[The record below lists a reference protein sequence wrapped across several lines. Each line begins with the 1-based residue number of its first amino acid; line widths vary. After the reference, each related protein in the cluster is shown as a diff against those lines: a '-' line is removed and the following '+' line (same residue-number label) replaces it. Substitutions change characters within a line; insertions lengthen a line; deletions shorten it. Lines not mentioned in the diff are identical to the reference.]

1 MRCPKCQYIGFDDGD
16 RCRNCGYDFSLV
28 QADAPLDLPMRQD
41 EAAGPLV
48 DLGLR
53 ASRRSAT
60 PAPRPRVDTGGAQ
73 SLRRSVTP
81 GAFDLPL
88 FKGGDDD
95 DTPLVRTTL
104 TPRAPLAVRRTAPVT
119 PRPRVHPAVVE
130 EPALEFPAADPPAL
144 DYEHEAAEPAVDEE
158 PRADDAMVTASPAT
172 RLAGAAIDAL
182 LLGGIDAAVL
192 FLTLR
197 LCGLEVSEIGAVPLV
212 PMAAFLALM
221 NGGYLVIFTA
231 SGGRTIGKMLAG
243 TRVVPGDGTARVS
256 FGTASIRAAAC
267 LLSVLPVG
275 LGFGMALVRPDG
287 RALHD
292 AIADTRVIH
301 A

>member
-1 MRCPKCQYIGFDDGD
+1 
-16 RCRNCGYDFSLV
+16 LV
-28 QADAPLDLPMRQD
+28 A
-41 EAAGPLV
+41 
-48 DLGLR
+48 
-53 ASRRSAT
+53 
-60 PAPRPRVDTGGAQ
+60 
-73 SLRRSVTP
+73 
-81 GAFDLPL
+81 
-88 FKGGDDD
+88 
-95 DTPLVRTTL
+95 
-104 TPRAPLAVRRTAPVT
+104 
-119 PRPRVHPAVVE
+119 
-130 EPALEFPAADPPAL
+130 
-144 DYEHEAAEPAVDEE
+144 
-158 PRADDAMVTASPAT
+158 ASPAT
-172 RLAGAAIDAL
+172 RLAGAAIDGL

-197 LCGLEVSEIGAVPLV
+197 LCGLELSEITALPIV
-212 PMAAFLALM
+212 PMAAFLGLM

-243 TRVVPGDGTARVS
+243 PRVVPGDGTARVS
-256 FGTASIRAAAC
+256 FASASVRAAAC

>member
-16 RCRNCGYDFSLV
+16 KCRNCGYDFSLA
-28 QADAPLDLPMRQD
+28 QPDAPLDLPMRQD

-53 ASRRSAT
+53 APRRAVT
-60 PAPRPRVDTGGAQ
+60 PAPRSRGDSSGAQ

-81 GAFDLPL
+81 AGFDLPL
-88 FKGGDDD
+88 FEGGDEDA
-95 DTPLVRTTL
+95 PLVRTTL
-104 TPRAPLAVRRTAPVT
+104 TPRPPLAVRRAAPVT
-119 PRPRVHPAVVE
+119 PRPRVDPAVHD
-130 EPALEFPAADPPAL
+130 EPALEFPETDF
-144 DYEHEAAEPAVDEE
+144 PAVEDQHDVAGPATPDEA
-158 PRADDAMVTASPAT
+158 RAGDGMVAASPAT
-172 RLAGAAIDAL
+172 RLAGAAIDGL

-197 LCGLEVSEIGAVPLV
+197 LCGLELSEITALPIV
-212 PMAAFLALM
+212 PMAAFLGLM

-256 FGTASIRAAAC
+256 FASASVRAAAC

>member
-1 MRCPKCQYIGFDDGD
+1 MRCPKCQYIGFDDGN

-28 QADAPLDLPMRQD
+28 QGEAPLDLPMRQD
-41 EAAGPLV
+41 EPVGPLV

-53 ASRRSAT
+53 GSRRSVT
-60 PAPRPRVDTGGAQ
+60 PAARPRVDSGGAQ

-81 GAFDLPL
+81 AGFDLPL
-88 FKGGDDD
+88 FEGGDEDA
-95 DTPLVRTTL
+95 PLVRTTL
-104 TPRAPLAVRRTAPVT
+104 TPRPPLAVRRAAPT
-119 PRPRVHPAVVE
+119 PRPRVDPVVHD
-130 EPALEFPAADPPAL
+130 EPALEFPDADPPL
-144 DYEHEAAEPAVDEE
+144 VQYRHEMAGPTVHDE
-158 PRADDAMVTASPAT
+158 PRADDARVAASPMT

-197 LCGLEVSEIGAVPLV
+197 LCGLELSEIGALPIV
-212 PMAAFLALM
+212 PMAAFLGLM

-256 FGTASIRAAAC
+256 FASASIRAAAC

-275 LGFGMALVRPDG
+275 LGFGMALIRPDG

>member
-1 MRCPKCQYIGFDDGD
+1 MRCPKGQYIGFVDGD

-41 EAAGPLV
+41 EPAGPLA

-53 ASRRSAT
+53 APRRSVT
-60 PAPRPRVDTGGAQ
+60 PAARGRADSGGAAQ

-81 GAFDLPL
+81 AGFDLPL
-88 FKGGDDD
+88 FEGGDEGDA
-95 DTPLVRTTL
+95 PLVRTTL
-104 TPRAPLAVRRTAPVT
+104 TPRPPLAVRRAAPT
-119 PRPRVHPAVVE
+119 PRPRLEPVVQD
-130 EPALEFPAADPPAL
+130 EPALEFPEADTPAVE
-144 DYEHEAAEPAVDEE
+144 YRHGVAEPAVDG
-158 PRADDAMVTASPAT
+158 PHADGWTAVASAPA

-182 LLGGIDAAVL
+182 LLGGIDAGVL

-197 LCGLEVSEIGAVPLV
+197 LCGLELAEIGALPVV
-212 PMAAFLALM
+212 PMAAFLGLM

-256 FGTASIRAAAC
+256 FASACVRAAAC
-267 LLSVLPVG
+267 LLSILPAG

>member
-28 QADAPLDLPMRQD
+28 QADAALDLPMRQD

-53 ASRRSAT
+53 APGRSVT
-60 PAPRPRVDTGGAQ
+60 PGGRSRVDSSGAQ

-81 GAFDLPL
+81 AGFDLPL
-88 FKGGDDD
+88 FEGGDDD
-95 DTPLVRTTL
+95 APLVRTTL
-104 TPRAPLAVRRTAPVT
+104 TPRPPLAVRRAAPAT
-119 PRPRVHPAVVE
+119 PRPRLDPAVHE
-130 EPALEFPAADPPAL
+130 EPALEFPEADPPVFEDRQDAAAPAIP
-144 DYEHEAAEPAVDEE
+144 DERPEH
-158 PRADDAMVTASPAT
+158 DATVAASPAT

-197 LCGLEVSEIGAVPLV
+197 LCGLELSEIAAVPVV
-212 PMAAFLALM
+212 PMAAFLGLM

-256 FGTASIRAAAC
+256 FASASIRAAAC
-267 LLSVLPVG
+267 LLSVLPAG